1 MNNDSSRLRHTQKQ
15 ESTFEQQQQEKK
27 SEAKEFSS
35 VEEMLHEDS
44 SQTGVPPGIAV
55 RLNESIAKL
64 PKPTASWWKRLFSG
78 K

>member
-15 ESTFEQQQQEKK
+15 ESTSEQQQQQKF
-27 SEAKEFSS
+27 EAKEFSS

-44 SQTGVPPGIAV
+44 AQTAVPPGIAV
-55 RLNESIAKL
+55 KLNESISKL
-64 PKPTASWWKRLFSG
+64 PKPPASWWQRWFSG

>member
-15 ESTFEQQQQEKK
+15 ESTSEQKQEQK

-35 VEEMLHEDS
+35 VEEVLREDS
-44 SQTGVPPGIAV
+44 SQTVVPPGIAV

-64 PKPTASWWKRLFSG
+64 PKPSGSWWKRLFSG

>member
-15 ESTFEQQQQEKK
+15 EVPSEQQLQQKA
-27 SEAKEFSS
+27 EAKEFSS

-44 SQTGVPPGIAV
+44 SQTAVPPGIAV
-55 RLNESIAKL
+55 KLNESIAKL
-64 PKPTASWWKRLFSG
+64 PKPSASWWRRFFSR

>member
-15 ESTFEQQQQEKK
+15 ESISEQQQQQK

-44 SQTGVPPGIAV
+44 SQTAVPPGIAV
-55 RLNESIAKL
+55 KLNESIAKL
-64 PKPTASWWKRLFSG
+64 PKPSASWWQRLFSG